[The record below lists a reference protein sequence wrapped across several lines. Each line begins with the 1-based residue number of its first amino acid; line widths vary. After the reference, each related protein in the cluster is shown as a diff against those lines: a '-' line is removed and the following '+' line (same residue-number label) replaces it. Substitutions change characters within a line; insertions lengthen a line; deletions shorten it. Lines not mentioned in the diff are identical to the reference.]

1 MRQILVVDDEKN
13 MCEVLK
19 ILLENHGYSVLTAA
33 DGSEA
38 IERINNGEIIDLIIS
53 DLKMPGIDGMGILKF
68 LKENEREI
76 PLILITAYGSI
87 EGAVEA
93 IKMGAVDFITKPF
106 NKDVISHV
114 IARIFQMEN
123 LENENKHLKGIIR
136 NGPLLYRSGAMKQI
150 LETVQKVASVSTPV
164 LIMGESGSGK
174 GLIAEAIHTA
184 VAGQVDSSRPFIAIN
199 CPTIPETLLESEL
212 FGYRKGAF
220 TGANKDFPGKV
231 RLAEGGTLFLD
242 EIGDFPLSIQAKLLR
257 LLEEKCFEPLGS
269 STIIKINTRILCATN
284 RDLRAMVAEGLF
296 RKDLYYRINTI
307 TIQIPP
313 LRERPEDIIPISEH
327 FLARYAGELGKC
339 IMGLTE
345 AAKMVLREYSWPGN
359 VRELRNVMERAA
371 VLNSSG
377 EIRLS
382 DLPREL
388 QEETALRQPRISRL
402 ENIEKQALVNALNC
416 HQWNISAAARE
427 LGISRGKL
435 RHRLHK
441 YELTGG

>member
-1 MRQILVVDDEKN
+1 
-13 MCEVLK
+13 
-19 ILLENHGYSVLTAA
+19 
-33 DGSEA
+33 
-38 IERINNGEIIDLIIS
+38 
-53 DLKMPGIDGMGILKF
+53 
-68 LKENEREI
+68 
-76 PLILITAYGSI
+76 
-87 EGAVEA
+87 
-93 IKMGAVDFITKPF
+93 
-106 NKDVISHV
+106 
-114 IARIFQMEN
+114 
-123 LENENKHLKGIIR
+123 
-136 NGPLLYRSGAMKQI
+136 MKQI
-150 LETVQKVASVSTPV
+150 LKTVQKVASVSTPV

-174 GLIAEAIHTA
+174 GLIAEAIHAA

-212 FGYRKGAF
+212 FGYRRGAF

-284 RDLRAMVAEGLF
+284 RDLKAMVAEGLF
-296 RKDLYYRINTI
+296 RKDLFYRINTI

-371 VLNSSG
+371 VLTSSG
-377 EIRLS
+377 EIGLS

-388 QEETALRQPRISRL
+388 QEETALRQPCISRL
-402 ENIEKQALVNALNC
+402 ENIEQEALVNALNC

-435 RHRLHK
+435 RHRIDK